1 MEALAWPALPG
12 WLFYSRRCR
21 RGSSHLPSHQ
31 KEKKKKF
38 AEAELL
44 EILEEGAGRRQPP
57 CPVASQCGGCQ
68 WQHLEYESQK
78 GWKERLFVKL

>member
-12 WLFYSRRCR
+12 WLFLFPA
-21 RGSSHLPSHQ
+21 LPPGIESFAVSP
-31 KEKKKKF
+31 ERKKKF